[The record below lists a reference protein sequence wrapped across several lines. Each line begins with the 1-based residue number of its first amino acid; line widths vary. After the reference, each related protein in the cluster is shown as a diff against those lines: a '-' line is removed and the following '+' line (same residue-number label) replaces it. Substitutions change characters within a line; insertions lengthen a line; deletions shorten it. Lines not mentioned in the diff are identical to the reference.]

1 MTQLT
6 KPQPPTMQE
15 IQDAVTGL
23 ILAHNEN
30 DMTYL
35 QPEYLPIII
44 DWLINLGGITEQTFD
59 PITNNIDSCIIK
71 YSGTQYL
78 QFWGW

>member
-1 MTQLT
+1 MTYT
-6 KPQPPTMQE
+6 KPQPPTMEE

-44 DWLINLGGITEQTFD
+44 DWLINIGGITEQTFD
-59 PITNNIDSCIIK
+59 PITNNIDSCVIK
-71 YSGTQYL
+71 FSDAQYL